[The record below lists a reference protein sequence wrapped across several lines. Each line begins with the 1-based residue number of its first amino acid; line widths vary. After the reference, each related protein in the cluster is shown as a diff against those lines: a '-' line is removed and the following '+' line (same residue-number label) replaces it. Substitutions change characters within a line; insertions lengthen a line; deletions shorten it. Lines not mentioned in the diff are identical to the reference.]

1 MIKIKD
7 LINKQYIAQLSII
20 FIFLITLLFSV
31 LSYIIGKDSVR
42 RTFIFPSADKGE
54 YIVEYRNLTKEP
66 IQGDVQ
72 LFIDELLL
80 GSTIERTQSLFSS
93 GTKVLSCFQRDQ
105 TLYLNLSSDLLEM
118 GEGVIEIRDGMD
130 LLKKNIQKNFSK
142 IHEIEIFVNGK
153 IAFEN

>member
-72 LFIDELLL
+72 LFVDELLL
-80 GSTIERTQSLFSS
+80 GSTIERTKSLFSS
-93 GTKVLSCFQRDQ
+93 GTKVLSCFQRNQ

-142 IHEIEIFVNGK
+142 IHEIVIFVNGK

>member
-72 LFIDELLL
+72 LFVDELLL
-80 GSTIERTQSLFSS
+80 GSTIERTKSLFSS
-93 GTKVLSCFQRDQ
+93 GTKVLSCFQRNQ

>member
-54 YIVEYRNLTKEP
+54 YIVEYRNLTKKP

-80 GSTIERTQSLFSS
+80 GSTIERTKSLFSS
-93 GTKVLSCFQRDQ
+93 GTKVLSCFQRNQ

>member
-1 MIKIKD
+1 MIKIKN

-80 GSTIERTQSLFSS
+80 GSTIERTKSLFSS
-93 GTKVLSCFQRDQ
+93 GTKVLSCFQRNQ

-142 IHEIEIFVNGK
+142 IHEIVIFVNGK

>member
-7 LINKQYIAQLSII
+7 LINKQYIAQLSIF

-80 GSTIERTQSLFSS
+80 GSTIERTKSLFAS

>member
-80 GSTIERTQSLFSS
+80 GSTIERTKSLFSS
-93 GTKVLSCFQRDQ
+93 GTKVLSCFQHNQ

-142 IHEIEIFVNGK
+142 IHEIVIFVNGK

>member
-7 LINKQYIAQLSII
+7 LINKHYIAQLIII

-80 GSTIERTQSLFSS
+80 GATIERTQSLFSS
-93 GTKVLSCFQRDQ
+93 GTKVLSCFQRNQ

-142 IHEIEIFVNGK
+142 IHEIVIFVNGK

>member
-142 IHEIEIFVNGK
+142 IHEIVIFVNGK

>member
-80 GSTIERTQSLFSS
+80 GSTIERTKSLFSS

-118 GEGVIEIRDGMD
+118 GEGVIEIREGMD

>member
-54 YIVEYRNLTKEP
+54 YIVESRNLTKKP

-80 GSTIERTQSLFSS
+80 GATIERTQSLFSS
-93 GTKVLSCFQRDQ
+93 GTKVLSCFQRNQ

-142 IHEIEIFVNGK
+142 IHEIVIFVNGK

>member
-54 YIVEYRNLTKEP
+54 YIVEYRNLTKKP

-80 GSTIERTQSLFSS
+80 GSTIERTKSLFSS

-130 LLKKNIQKNFSK
+130 LLKKNIQKNFFK

>member
-80 GSTIERTQSLFSS
+80 GSTIERTKSLFSS

-130 LLKKNIQKNFSK
+130 LLKKNIQKNFSI

>member
-20 FIFLITLLFSV
+20 FIFLITLLFSI

-80 GSTIERTQSLFSS
+80 GSTIERTKSLFSS
-93 GTKVLSCFQRDQ
+93 ETKVLSCFQRDQ

>member
-31 LSYIIGKDSVR
+31 LSYLIGKDSVR
-42 RTFIFPSADKGE
+42 RTFIFPSADTGE

-80 GSTIERTQSLFSS
+80 GSTIERTKSLFAS

>member
-93 GTKVLSCFQRDQ
+93 GTKVLSCFQRNQ
-105 TLYLNLSSDLLEM
+105 TLYLNLSSELLEM

-142 IHEIEIFVNGK
+142 IHEIVIFVNGK

>member
-80 GSTIERTQSLFSS
+80 GSTIERTKSLFSS
-93 GTKVLSCFQRDQ
+93 GTKVLSCFQRNQ

-130 LLKKNIQKNFSK
+130 LLKKNIQKNFSI

>member
-20 FIFLITLLFSV
+20 CIFLITLLFSV

-80 GSTIERTQSLFSS
+80 GSTIERTKSLFAS

>member
-1 MIKIKD
+1 MIKIKN
-7 LINKQYIAQLSII
+7 LINKQYIAQLSIL

-80 GSTIERTQSLFSS
+80 GSTIERTKSLFAS

-118 GEGVIEIRDGMD
+118 GEGVIEIREGMD

>member
-93 GTKVLSCFQRDQ
+93 GTKVLSCFQRNQ

>member
-42 RTFIFPSADKGE
+42 RTFIFPSADTGE

-80 GSTIERTQSLFSS
+80 GSTLERTKSLFAS

>member
-20 FIFLITLLFSV
+20 SIFLITLLFSV

-72 LFIDELLL
+72 LFVDELLL
-80 GSTIERTQSLFSS
+80 GSTIERTKSLFSS
-93 GTKVLSCFQRDQ
+93 GTKVLSCFQRNQ
-105 TLYLNLSSDLLEM
+105 TLYLNLSSDLLDM

-142 IHEIEIFVNGK
+142 IHEIVIFVNGK

>member
-42 RTFIFPSADKGE
+42 RTFIFPSEDKGE

-80 GSTIERTQSLFSS
+80 GSTIERTKSLFSS
-93 GTKVLSCFQRDQ
+93 GTKVLSCFQRNQ

>member
-80 GSTIERTQSLFSS
+80 GATIERTQSLFSS
-93 GTKVLSCFQRDQ
+93 GTKVLSCFQRNQ

-130 LLKKNIQKNFSK
+130 LLKKNIQKNFSI

>member
-80 GSTIERTQSLFSS
+80 GSTIERTKSLFSS

-142 IHEIEIFVNGK
+142 IHEIVIFVNGK

>member
-42 RTFIFPSADKGE
+42 TTFIFPSADKGE
-54 YIVEYRNLTKEP
+54 YIVEYRNLTKKP

-80 GSTIERTQSLFSS
+80 GSTIERTKSLFSS

-130 LLKKNIQKNFSK
+130 LLKKNIQKNFSI

>member
-80 GSTIERTQSLFSS
+80 GSTIERTKSLFSS

-118 GEGVIEIRDGMD
+118 GAGVIEIRDGMD

-142 IHEIEIFVNGK
+142 IHEIVIFVNGK

>member
-1 MIKIKD
+1 MRSATEK
-7 LINKQYIAQLSII
+7 STTS
-20 FIFLITLLFSV
+20 FLL
-31 LSYIIGKDSVR
+31 Y
-42 RTFIFPSADKGE
+42 
-54 YIVEYRNLTKEP
+54 
-66 IQGDVQ
+66 
-72 LFIDELLL
+72 
-80 GSTIERTQSLFSS
+80 STIERTKSLFAS

>member
-54 YIVEYRNLTKEP
+54 YIVEYRNLTKKP

-80 GSTIERTQSLFSS
+80 GSTIERTKSLFSS
-93 GTKVLSCFQRDQ
+93 GTKVLSCFQRNQ

-142 IHEIEIFVNGK
+142 IHEIVIFVNGK

>member
-1 MIKIKD
+1 MIKIKN

-42 RTFIFPSADKGE
+42 RTFIFPSADTGE

-80 GSTIERTQSLFSS
+80 GSTIERTKSLFAS

>member
-42 RTFIFPSADKGE
+42 RTFIFPSADKGD

-80 GSTIERTQSLFSS
+80 GSTIERTKSLFSS
-93 GTKVLSCFQRDQ
+93 GTKVLSCFQRNQ

-118 GEGVIEIRDGMD
+118 GEGVIEIREGMD

>member
-80 GSTIERTQSLFSS
+80 GSTIERTKSLFSS
-93 GTKVLSCFQRDQ
+93 GTKVLSCFQRNQ

-142 IHEIEIFVNGK
+142 IHEIVIFVNGK

>member
-54 YIVEYRNLTKEP
+54 YIVEYRN
-66 IQGDVQ
+66 
-72 LFIDELLL
+72 
-80 GSTIERTQSLFSS
+80 
-93 GTKVLSCFQRDQ
+93 
-105 TLYLNLSSDLLEM
+105 
-118 GEGVIEIRDGMD
+118 
-130 LLKKNIQKNFSK
+130 
-142 IHEIEIFVNGK
+142 
-153 IAFEN
+153 

>member
-54 YIVEYRNLTKEP
+54 YIVEYRNLTKKP

-80 GSTIERTQSLFSS
+80 GSTIERTKSLFSS

-130 LLKKNIQKNFSK
+130 LLKKNIQKNFSI

>member
-20 FIFLITLLFSV
+20 FIFLITLFFSV
-31 LSYIIGKDSVR
+31 LSYLIGKDSVR
-42 RTFIFPSADKGE
+42 RTFIFPSADTGE

-80 GSTIERTQSLFSS
+80 GSTIERTKSLFAS

>member
-72 LFIDELLL
+72 LFVDELLL
-80 GSTIERTQSLFSS
+80 GSTIERTKSLFSS
-93 GTKVLSCFQRDQ
+93 GTKVLSCFQRNQ

-130 LLKKNIQKNFSK
+130 LLKKNIQKNFYK
-142 IHEIEIFVNGK
+142 IHEIVIFVNGK
-153 IAFEN
+153 IAFAN